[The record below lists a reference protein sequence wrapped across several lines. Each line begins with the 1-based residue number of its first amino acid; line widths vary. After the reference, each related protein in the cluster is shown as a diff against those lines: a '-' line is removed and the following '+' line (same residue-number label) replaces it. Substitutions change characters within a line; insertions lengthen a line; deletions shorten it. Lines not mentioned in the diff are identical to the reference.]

1 MNKTI
6 VDIRGEGK
14 LSRKESL
21 GRPVTSR
28 LSGLSDLKQD
38 GVFFLLTYNCVF
50 NLIKAV
56 NDPDRSF
63 GGKPSPARRENDA
76 GERDVAFIFSCSVM

>member
-1 MNKTI
+1 MVNKTI
-6 VDIRGEGK
+6 LAIRGEGK

-38 GVFFLLTYNCVF
+38 GVVFLLTYNCVF
-50 NLIKAV
+50 N
-56 NDPDRSF
+56 N
-63 GGKPSPARRENDA
+63 
-76 GERDVAFIFSCSVM
+76 

>member
-1 MNKTI
+1 MVNKTI

-38 GVFFLLTYNCVF
+38 GAVFLFTYNCVF
-50 NLIKAV
+50 N
-56 NDPDRSF
+56 N
-63 GGKPSPARRENDA
+63 
-76 GERDVAFIFSCSVM
+76 